1 MLEFRVCST
10 ILLEMPTP
18 LAATPQIRGW
28 IAVALYGG
36 AQ

>member
-1 MLEFRVCST
+1 
-10 ILLEMPTP
+10 MPTP

>member
-18 LAATPQIRGW
+18 LAATPLIRGW

>member
-1 MLEFRVCST
+1 
-10 ILLEMPTP
+10 MPTP
-18 LAATPQIRGW
+18 LAATPQIWGW

>member
-1 MLEFRVCST
+1 
-10 ILLEMPTP
+10 MPTP
-18 LAATPQIRGW
+18 LAATSQIRGW

>member
-1 MLEFRVCST
+1 
-10 ILLEMPTP
+10 MPSP
-18 LAATPQIRGW
+18 LAATPLIRVW